1 MACLRRHQSD
11 LDGGAI
17 AHFTDQNY
25 FRRLTQ
31 RGAESGWII
40 IEIVTELALVK
51 GGLEFRVNEF
61 DWVLERDNVDGL
73 GLIDLVEDASQSGR
87 LSAAGGSGH
96 QNESGFFFRHFT
108 ENLREAE

>member
-1 MACLRRHQSD
+1 MPGLCGHERN

-40 IEIVTELALVK
+40 IEIVAEFALVE

-61 DWVLERDNVDGL
+61 NRVLERDDVDGL
-73 GLIDLVEDASQSGR
+73 GLIDLVENASQRGR
-87 LSAAGGSGH
+87 FSAARGAGH
-96 QNESGFFFRHFT
+96 QDQSGFFFRHFT
-108 ENLREAE
+108 EDLREAE